1 MKKLN
6 WSEFLEW
13 FTRVAYI
20 KFVNSETEGLNLVEK
35 VKHLM
40 NDTFY
45 HCLNGTE
52 VQEPTDDFVW
62 ESDDEEYWIN

>member
-1 MKKLN
+1 LKKLN

-52 VQEPTDDFVW
+52 VQEP
-62 ESDDEEYWIN
+62 